1 MKILDIRNSCPF
13 QYPLKEV
20 VVVHKDPEVLND
32 VISLE
37 KYIMEELNLRSV
49 TTSSDKKKYGVK
61 LTAQPDFKALGGKHG
76 LFRGEKDLVSYN
88 LNYSR
93 TNSRK

>member
-1 MKILDIRNSCPF
+1 M
-13 QYPLKEV
+13 KEV

-37 KYIMEELNLRSV
+37 KYIMEELNLRRV

-61 LTAQPDFKALGGKHG
+61 LTAQPDFKALGG
-76 LFRGEKDLVSYN
+76 N
-88 LNYSR
+88 LPY
-93 TNSRK
+93 

>member
-1 MKILDIRNSCPF
+1 M
-13 QYPLKEV
+13 
-20 VVVHKDPEVLND
+20 VHKDPEVLND

-61 LTAQPDFKALGGKHG
+61 LTAQPDFKALGGKPR
-76 LFRGEKDLVSYN
+76 LFTEEKDLSSFNV
-88 LNYSR
+88 NYSR
-93 TNSRK
+93 ANYRK